1 MGHRRGENLY
11 ACNSIKH
18 FWVENLWMRLK
29 DSSRVGRGLYLVNIT
44 FLTGLVLTFLV
55 AFCNKKEKLVF

>member
-1 MGHRRGENLY
+1 MDEAERQQQGGE
-11 ACNSIKH
+11 
-18 FWVENLWMRLK
+18 
-29 DSSRVGRGLYLVNIT
+29 GLYLVNIT